1 MRTVLLLLT
10 TSAIFLCFI
19 SIGAQGEDSPN
30 VTDPPVSGTNGIDQP
45 QSSES
50 DNHTGKA
57 DNVSKHEESPSSP
70 KKGVN
75 VTSEQSKAVEK
86 NPESAGDE
94 TDKQNQTEN
103 QQEDGNDQHDGKQD
117 SGLQTQGKDQV
128 PIQTDVQA
136 NPTEPETKRKEEESP
151 QDKAPTENSSKKKPI
166 SSTSTGKPK
175 AKVSTTVKI
184 QEEDVDED
192 DDDEGLGD
200 DHTDGDEESP
210 DLANGEEEGK
220 DGGEQT
226 KKKEAKAPYNPSKM
240 VENGESSHFFAYL
253 VSAAVLVAVLYITY
267 HNKRKIIAFVVE
279 GKRSRAARRPK
290 ATEYQKLEQ
299 QI

>member
-19 SIGAQGEDSPN
+19 SIGAQKTEDSQYVN
-30 VTDPPVSGTNGIDQP
+30 NPPVNGTNGTDQS

-50 DNHTGKA
+50 SNHTGKA
-57 DNVSKHEESPSSP
+57 ANLSKHEESPSSP

-75 VTSEQSKAVEK
+75 PTSEQSKAVEN
-86 NPESAGDE
+86 NPDSAGDE
-94 TDKQNQTEN
+94 TDKQTQTEN

-136 NPTEPETKRKEEESP
+136 NPTEPETKHKEESP
-151 QDKAPTENSSKKKPI
+151 QDKAPTENGSKKKPI

-184 QEEDVDED
+184 QEEDLDEE

-226 KKKEAKAPYNPSKM
+226 KKKEVKVPYNTSKM
-240 VENGESSHFFAYL
+240 MENGESSHFFAYL

-267 HNKRKIIAFVVE
+267 HNKRKIIAFVLE